1 MQTSNAGG
9 GEADREMH
17 DIAREE
23 HADCT
28 AALDQLRLDLTKL
41 LLPRYVHVSGPPP
54 HRMLPH

>member
-1 MQTSNAGG
+1 MSNASG

-17 DIAREE
+17 DIAKEE

-41 LLPRYVHVSGPPP
+41 LLPRYASN
-54 HRMLPH
+54 LPYGTTLA